1 MGVATGYA
9 MAVGLKLLL
18 EGKLSKRGVF
28 APEGAGIEPYDFLE
42 RNDLLATE
50 PTTKSPG
57 TDSRETVVVTRS
69 WE

>member
-1 MGVATGYA
+1 
-9 MAVGLKLLL
+9 MADGRRPQAAPRAR
-18 EGKLSKRGVF
+18 EGKLTSTKRGVF

-50 PTTKSPG
+50 PITKSPG